1 MSTSLKRQLAALA
14 SPSSS
19 ILVSERKRSS
29 IIFSSQ
35 EAAKYDRE
43 TFYQIGKVF

>member
-14 SPSSS
+14 APSSS
-19 ILVSERKRSS
+19 LLAPERRRSS
-29 IIFSSQ
+29 IIFSAQ

-43 TFYQIGKVF
+43 TFYQIGN